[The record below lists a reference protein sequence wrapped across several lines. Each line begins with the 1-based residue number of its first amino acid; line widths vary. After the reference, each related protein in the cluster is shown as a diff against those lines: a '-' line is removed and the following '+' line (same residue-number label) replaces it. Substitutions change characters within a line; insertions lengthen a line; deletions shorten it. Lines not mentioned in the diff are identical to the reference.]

1 MAMSGDC
8 QTDTDDFRWID
19 ETVRGVNLDSA
30 FDRIVQQFKDARQ
43 YGRVLNVR
51 LTQARLTL
59 GLPLMANP
67 SIGELPDDLRERYQ
81 DAYVDAAR
89 EVGQLLLA
97 DGDIPGA
104 WPYFRAV
111 GDAKPVADALERFDP
126 EGSGSPDAGDRI
138 GQAIQIAFHE
148 GVHPQKGFE
157 LALEH
162 YGICRAIT
170 MLSAYPSASGRV
182 ESLRLLIQTLHR
194 EIVDN
199 LKRTI
204 AAVEGATP
212 ETDSISELIDGRAW
226 LFDNDAQYTD
236 SSHLAGLL
244 RFAGELEDAP
254 TLTQAVAIAH
264 YGSRLSP
271 TFQYNDDP
279 PFDRG
284 YVDRGIYLRALMGQE
299 VEGAI
304 AHFEARAAAC
314 DPELDGTGPAEVLV
328 ELLCRLGRHTDA
340 IRAFRRHLSTAP
352 PERLSCPTLPQLCE
366 LAGDFDQLKMV
377 AKEQSDP
384 LSYLAGA
391 IKARH
396 SSRAEG

>member
-1 MAMSGDC
+1 MAMSGNC
-8 QTDTDDFRWID
+8 QTGTDDFRWID
-19 ETVRGVNLDSA
+19 EAVRSANQDSA
-30 FDRIVQQFKDARQ
+30 FDKIVQQFKEARQ
-43 YGRVLNVR
+43 YGRVFNVR
-51 LTQARLTL
+51 LTRARLEL

-67 SIGELPDDLRERYQ
+67 SISEVPNDLRARYQ
-81 DAYVDAAR
+81 DAYLEAAR

-97 DGDIPGA
+97 DGNIPGA
-104 WPYFRAV
+104 WPYFRAL
-111 GDAKPVADALERFDP
+111 GDVKPVADALDAFDA
-126 EGSGSPDAGDRI
+126 GRSGSPVAVEHL

-170 MLSAYPSASGRV
+170 MLSAYPSASGRD
-182 ESLRLLIQTLHR
+182 ESLRLLVRTLHR

-199 LKRTI
+199 IKRTI
-204 AAVEGATP
+204 SAVEGEAPQT
-212 ETDSISELIDGRAW
+212 ESILQLIDGRAW

-244 RFAGELEDAP
+244 QFAMELEDA
-254 TLTQAVAIAH
+254 TALRQVVEIAD

-284 YVDRGIYLRALMGQE
+284 YEDRGIYLRALMGEE
-299 VEGAI
+299 VERAI
-304 AHFEARAAAC
+304 THFEAKAAAC
-314 DPELDGTGPAEVLV
+314 DPELDGTRPAEVLV

-340 IRAFRRHLSTAP
+340 IRAFRRHLSNAAA
-352 PERLSCPTLPQLCE
+352 ERLSCPTLPQLCE
-366 LAGDFDQLKMV
+366 LAGDFEQLKTV

-391 IKARH
+391 IKGVTQ
-396 SSRAEG
+396 SRAEG